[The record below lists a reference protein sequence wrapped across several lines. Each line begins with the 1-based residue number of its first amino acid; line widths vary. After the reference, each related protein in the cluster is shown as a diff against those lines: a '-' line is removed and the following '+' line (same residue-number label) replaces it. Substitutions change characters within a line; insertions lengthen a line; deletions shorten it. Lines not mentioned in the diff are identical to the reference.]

1 MMMMTLPT
9 EQIPTQAP
17 PSTGVLALV
26 AGEGELPWLV
36 AQEAVAQG
44 FTVVVLSLTL
54 KNLWQFQQ
62 AGFTVHRFYPGL
74 WGRTQQLLH
83 QHGVTHVTFAGKFN
97 KWLLFTNLRLDM
109 DALTVM
115 KGIAQKNDDG
125 LTLGILSAVEAAG
138 FTVLPQT
145 RFMKALLHPT
155 TGVLTSTLPTL
166 PHDAWVDI
174 AYGFALAKSMGRLD
188 VGQTVVVKDTMVLA
202 IEAIEGTDECLKRAG
217 HLAKKQGGT
226 VVKVAKPQ
234 QDDRFDVPAV
244 GLRTLRTM
252 RKAGLTVLATEAN
265 ATIYLDFAAMQRY
278 ANANGITIVGV
289 TQQQLEPW
297 LATLHIGNNNPIE
310 TPFSTRGTETTF
322 E

>member
-1 MMMMTLPT
+1 MMNTR
-9 EQIPTQAP
+9 IN
-17 PSTGVLALV
+17 SIGVLALV

-54 KNLWQFQQ
+54 KNLWKFQQ
-62 AGFTVHRFYPGL
+62 AGFIVHRFYPGL
-74 WGRTQQLLH
+74 WGSTKTLLH
-83 QHGVTHVTFAGKFN
+83 QHSVTHVTFAGKFN

-109 DALTVM
+109 EALAVM
-115 KGIAQKNDDG
+115 RGIAQKNDDG

-145 RFMKALLHPT
+145 RFMRALLHPQM
-155 TGVLTSTLPTL
+155 GVLTTTTPALTHS
-166 PHDAWVDI
+166 AWTDI
-174 AYGFALAKSMGRLD
+174 AYGFALAKSMGQLD
-188 VGQTVVVKDTMVLA
+188 VGQTVVVKDTMILA

-217 HLAKKQGGT
+217 YLARKQGGT

-252 RKAGLTVLATEAN
+252 KKVGLTVLATEAN
-265 ATIYLDFAAMQRY
+265 ATIYLDFEAMQRF
-278 ANANGITIVGV
+278 ANANGITMVGV
-289 TQQQLEPW
+289 TQQHLQPW
-297 LATLHIGNNNPIE
+297 LSTLHIGNNNPIE
-310 TPFSTRGTETTF
+310 TLRSVRGTETSF